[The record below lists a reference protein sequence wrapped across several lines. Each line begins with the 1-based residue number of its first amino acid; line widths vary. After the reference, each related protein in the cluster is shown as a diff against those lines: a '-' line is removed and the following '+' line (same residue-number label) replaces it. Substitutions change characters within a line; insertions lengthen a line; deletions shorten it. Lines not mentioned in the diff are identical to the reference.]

1 MAIFYLS
8 NQSKIVS
15 YLLEKTYNVL
25 HDIIDTKDT
34 ADV

>member
-8 NQSKIVS
+8 KQSKIVS
-15 YLLEKTYNVL
+15 YLLEKPHNVL